1 MLQAYRKEHN
11 MKLLKRP
18 FDNIKSVKR
27 NDLLISILS
36 VVTLAIIFFSFFPQ
50 LFIPT
55 VDFVSYFFSINLW
68 IGDPLL
74 KGLIV
79 GKILAWA
86 MIILYV
92 LFFLFQNPQRKYK
105 DSK

>member
-1 MLQAYRKEHN
+1 

-18 FDNIKSVKR
+18 LNNIKSIKR
-27 NDLLISILS
+27 NDLLISMLS
-36 VVTLAIIFFSFFPQ
+36 IVTLAIIFFSFFPQ

-55 VDFVSYFFSINLW
+55 IDFMSYFLSINLW
-68 IGDPLL
+68 IGDPHL

-92 LFFLFQNPQRKYK
+92 LFFLFKNPQRKYE
-105 DSK
+105 